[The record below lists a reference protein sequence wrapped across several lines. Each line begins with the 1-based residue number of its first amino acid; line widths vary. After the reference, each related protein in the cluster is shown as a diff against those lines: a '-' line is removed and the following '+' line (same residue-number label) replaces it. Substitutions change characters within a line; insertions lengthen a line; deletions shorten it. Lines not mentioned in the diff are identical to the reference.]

1 MTTKQTNQTNQAGEQ
16 TLLLAGIPLEKAEAA
31 RVALAEIGIT
41 FTPKLRTQHHST
53 REQLQAIFQAYDLEE
68 IIATLNDYLA
78 FASYSPLISDEQN
91 KYDLNDT
98 TNLIKLL
105 DTSVDW
111 CGTEYPRDAIA
122 FIQEEN
128 WKTFTMENP
137 EITTEW

>member
-1 MTTKQTNQTNQAGEQ
+1 MTTEQTNQTREQ
-16 TLLLAGIPLEKAEAA
+16 TLLLTGIPLEKAEAA

-41 FTPKLRTQHHST
+41 FTPKIRTQHHST
-53 REQLQAIFQAYDLEE
+53 REHMEAIFQAYDLEE

-78 FASYSPLISDEQN
+78 FAGYSPLISDEQD

-98 TNLIKLL
+98 TNLIEFL

-111 CGTEYPRDAIA
+111 CGLEYPRDAIA

>member
-1 MTTKQTNQTNQAGEQ
+1 MTTKQTNPTGEQ

-31 RVALAEIGIT
+31 RGALAEIGIT
-41 FTPKLRTQHHST
+41 FTPNLRTQHHST
-53 REQLQAIFQAYDLEE
+53 REHQGAIFHAYDLEE

-78 FASYSPLISDEQN
+78 FASYSPLISDEQDN
-91 KYDLNDT
+91 YDLNAT
-98 TNLIKLL
+98 TNLIEFL

-111 CGTEYPRDAIA
+111 CGREYPRDAIG

-137 EITTEW
+137 EITTE